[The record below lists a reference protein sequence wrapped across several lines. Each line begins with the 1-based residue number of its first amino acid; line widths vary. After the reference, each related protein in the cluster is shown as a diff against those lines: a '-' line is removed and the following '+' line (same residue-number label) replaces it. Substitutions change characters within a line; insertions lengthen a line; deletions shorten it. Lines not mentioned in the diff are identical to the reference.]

1 MIHKEIWT
9 RGQLLNL
16 KGYFISAKYLCGLSR
31 FNWFNNTKSKCEGT
45 RFNSKVTC
53 KKCLKKIG
61 KK

>member
-16 KGYFISAKYLCGLSR
+16 KGYFISAKYLCGLS
-31 FNWFNNTKSKCEGT
+31 WFASTKSKYEGT
-45 RFNSKVTC
+45 RFKSKVTC
-53 KKCLKKIG
+53 KKCLKKMG